1 MNQYASIIAPELIR
15 FTDAERERIMHA
27 LDLAVTAHGDQK
39 RASGEPFVIHP
50 LTIATRIARVGLDA
64 DTVVAALLHD
74 IIEDCEITP
83 EKVEKEFGAPVRFL
97 VESVSKLGHIR
108 YSAEQRKVESLRRM
122 FLAIASD
129 VRVVII
135 KLYDRL
141 HNMETIH
148 HLPPEKQIKIARET
162 LELYAPLAYRLGFGE
177 LKGQL
182 EDLAFP
188 IVYPE
193 EYKWVVAAVEEKK
206 SERERYLKKIVR
218 ILERELEQEHIP
230 IIDINT
236 RAKHYYSLWKKL
248 LKYDMNL
255 ERIYDLSAVR
265 VVVPD
270 IANCYSVLGII
281 HKLWKPLPG
290 RIKDY
295 IALPKPNG
303 YRSIHST
310 VIAEDERIIEIQIRT
325 KAMHNAAENGVAAH
339 WAYEAAGKT
348 SHARADADQVQMI
361 DQLREWQKHFKKATS
376 EDFVE
381 TLKIDFFQDRIF
393 VLTPRGEVIDLPEG
407 ATPIDFAYHIHS
419 DIGNRMTGA
428 KVNGKLVN
436 FQHPLKSGDTVEIL
450 TQKGKK
456 PSADWIS
463 YARTSVAREHIRTAL
478 RRSGVHLPNPVHLKP
493 GKRTIEISVKGLN
506 RKGLLK
512 DVSQVFSD
520 LGINI
525 DRHASEKVDPHVS
538 LMHFT
543 ISYFVG
549 GRLEKLL
556 TRIRTVEDVRE
567 VTFVKRD

>member
-1 MNQYASIIAPELIR
+1 MTEYASTIAPELIR
-15 FTDAERERIMHA
+15 FSTADRERILRA
-27 LDLAVTAHGDQK
+27 LDLAVRAHGDQQ

-50 LTIATRIARVGLDA
+50 ISIATRIARVGLDA
-64 DTVVAALLHD
+64 DTVIAALLHD
-74 IIEDCEITP
+74 IIEDCDIPATQ
-83 EKVEKEFGAPVRFL
+83 VEKEFGSAVRFL

-122 FLAIASD
+122 FLASASD

-141 HNMETIH
+141 HNMQTIK
-148 HLPPEKQIKIARET
+148 HLPKDKQEKIARET

-193 EYKWVVAAVEEKK
+193 EYKWVVHTVEEQK
-206 SERERYLKKIVR
+206 SEREKYLKKIVR
-218 ILERELEQEHIP
+218 ILERELEKEHVP
-230 IIDINT
+230 IININT

-248 LKYDMNL
+248 MKYDMNL

-265 VVVPD
+265 VVVSD
-270 IANCYSVLGII
+270 IANCYAVLGII

-325 KAMHNAAENGVAAH
+325 KAMHDTAENGVAAH

-348 SHARADADQVQMI
+348 SHARADANQAQMI
-361 DQLREWQKHFKKATS
+361 EQLREWQKHFSKAS
-376 EDFVE
+376 PEDFVE

-393 VLTPRGEVIDLPEG
+393 VLTPRGEVIDLPDG

-436 FQHPLKSGDTVEIL
+436 FQHQLKSGDTVEIL

-456 PSADWIS
+456 PSPDWIS
-463 YARTSVAREHIRTAL
+463 YARSAVAREHIRSAL
-478 RRSGVHLPNPVHLKP
+478 RKSGVHLPNPIHLKP
-493 GKRTIEISVKGLN
+493 GKHTIEISVKGLN

-520 LGINI
+520 SGINI

-538 LMHFT
+538 LMHFWIT
-543 ISYFVG
+543 FYTG

-556 TRIRTVEDVRE
+556 TKIRSVEDVKE
-567 VTFVKRD
+567 VTFATRD